1 MIGLAAAWEILKRL
15 DWRVIALIVVVLVA
29 AVALNRWASSLK
41 ESGRAEVRQ
50 QWAEAQ
56 RRADIKQMAKIEAQ
70 QQQINATDAAL
81 MAARGSLDAK
91 SNELRLALSEDRAN
105 NDQQNPAKDTR
116 SNACRPMPDRLRNAL
131 NALGHANR

>member
-1 MIGLAAAWEILKRL
+1 MIGLAAAWAIIKRL
-15 DWRVIALIVVVLVA
+15 NWRVIALVVAVLVA
-29 AVALNRWASSLK
+29 AIALNNWASSLK
-41 ESGRAEVRQ
+41 EAGRTEVRQ

-56 RRADIKQMAKIEAQ
+56 RRADLKQLAKIEAQ

-105 NDQQNPAKDTR
+105 NDQQKPAKDTR
-116 SNACRPMPDRLRNAL
+116 TNACRPMPDRLRNAL